1 MGRLADTGRMKI
13 RSQVAAAAI
22 AVLLVVGLAWGW
34 YADAHPGY
42 NPATYCEDLAN
53 GHEQQLPEGMAI
65 DCAGGSGV

>member
-1 MGRLADTGRMKI
+1 MKM
-13 RSQVAAAAI
+13 RSQVTAAVVAVFLAA
-22 AVLLVVGLAWGW
+22 GLAWYW
-34 YADAHPGY
+34 YADAHPRY